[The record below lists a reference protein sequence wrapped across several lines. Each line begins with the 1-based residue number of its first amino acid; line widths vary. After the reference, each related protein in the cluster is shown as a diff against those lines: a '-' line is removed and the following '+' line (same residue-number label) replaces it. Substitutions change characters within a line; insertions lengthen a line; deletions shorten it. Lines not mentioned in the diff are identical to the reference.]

1 MTPPIKLQTTTDSFQ
16 SLVDAVHDTHMHCV
30 QTEMK
35 LTKCKQDNHK
45 LVAVFSELIRATT
58 VDDNG
63 KTIIDLSTINKH
75 VMAEIHKLVEVL

>member
-35 LTKCKQDNHK
+35 LAKCKQDNHK
-45 LVAVFSELIRATT
+45 LV
-58 VDDNG
+58 
-63 KTIIDLSTINKH
+63 LSSVN
-75 VMAEIHKLVEVL
+75 